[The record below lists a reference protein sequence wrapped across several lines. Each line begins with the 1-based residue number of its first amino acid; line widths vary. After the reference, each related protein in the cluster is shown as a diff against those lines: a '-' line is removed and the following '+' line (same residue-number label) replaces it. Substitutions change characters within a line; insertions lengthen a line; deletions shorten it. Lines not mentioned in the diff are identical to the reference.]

1 MTCEKVRVELPA
13 YLAGELDEAASR
25 LVADHL
31 AHCAACIEEMKAVE
45 RLQERIARELRAWVD
60 AGTAPPGLEAELR
73 RAVRMASAQP
83 EAGAEEALDFRHGW
97 APGAH
102 RPGDVTSLARAG
114 AVAGRAGG
122 VAAGRAEWWRT
133 LATGAAAVAVALL
146 LVSSLPESPALQGLP
161 VVGGLVQLLQG
172 AGDEVPLE
180 RAVTRDG
187 VTLRV
192 HSVRYSRHETQVRCS
207 LTGVQSLDQLETGD
221 LAGTLLAGTE
231 PLPLRKVQVDVSSG
245 RVLVTFGAAP
255 PRVPLIYR
263 LGPLPEVPGGPWEVE
278 LGFRP

>member
-1 MTCEKVRVELPA
+1 MTCERVRVELPA
-13 YLAGELDEAASR
+13 YLAGELDESASR
-25 LVADHL
+25 LVAEHL

-73 RAVRMASAQP
+73 RAVRMAGARTGA
-83 EAGAEEALDFRHGW
+83 EAEEALGFQH
-97 APGAH
+97 
-102 RPGDVTSLARAG
+102 
-114 AVAGRAGG
+114 
-122 VAAGRAEWWRT
+122 GRAEWWRT
-133 LATGAAAVAVALL
+133 LATAAAAVAVALL
-146 LVSSLPESPALQGLP
+146 LVSSLPESRTLEGLP
-161 VVGGLVQLLQG
+161 VVGGLVQLLQD
-172 AGDEVPLE
+172 AGDEVPVE

-192 HSVRYSRHETQVRCS
+192 HSVRYSRHETQVRYS
-207 LTGVQSLDQLETGD
+207 LTGIGSLDRLETGD

-231 PLPLRKVQVDVSSG
+231 PLPLRKVQVDVPSG

-255 PRVPLIYR
+255 RRVPLIYR